1 MFVGTRFF
9 MKPVDMNQ
17 AWSRPK
23 PREMTASSLYV
34 ELDHEYEKLL
44 EDYFSHWNENMAEA
58 NPYFERIRPQIHGHE
73 F

>member
-1 MFVGTRFF
+1 
-9 MKPVDMNQ
+9 
-17 AWSRPK
+17 
-23 PREMTASSLYV
+23 MTASSLYV

-44 EDYFSHWNENMAEA
+44 EDYFNHWNENMAEA